1 MKICL
6 DHKMIFKN
14 IKPIIDNWDPI
25 DLLPYSPNDEY
36 DDETSW
42 IANQVEGKNA
52 DEIAQIIFDVFSSS
66 FNHGVFQKSL
76 KEYKTIALNI
86 LSTLSMI

>member
-1 MKICL
+1 
-6 DHKMIFKN
+6 MIFKN

-36 DDETSW
+36 DNETSR
-42 IANQVEGKNA
+42 IANQVEGKSA
-52 DEIAQIIFDVFSSS
+52 DELAQIVFDVFSSS

-76 KEYKTIALNI
+76 NKCRMIALKI
-86 LSTLSMI
+86 LTTLSMI

>member
-1 MKICL
+1 
-6 DHKMIFKN
+6 MIFKN

-36 DDETSW
+36 DNETSR
-42 IANQVEGKNA
+42 IANQVEGKSA
-52 DEIAQIIFDVFSSS
+52 DELAQIVFDVFSSS

-76 KEYKTIALNI
+76 NECRMIALKI
-86 LSTLSMI
+86 LTTLSMI

>member
-1 MKICL
+1 M

-36 DDETSW
+36 DNETSR
-42 IANQVEGKNA
+42 IANQVEGKSA
-52 DEIAQIIFDVFSSS
+52 DELAQIVFDVFSSS

-76 KEYKTIALNI
+76 NECRMIALKI
-86 LSTLSMI
+86 LTTLSMI